1 MRSTG
6 GILSFHLHIMFT
18 GLYVRST
25 GGILSFHLHIM
36 FTGLYVIYRGNFK
49 LSFTYNV
56 YRFIFDLQG
65 EF

>member
-6 GILSFHLHIMFT
+6 GILSFHLHIMFK
-18 GLYVRST
+18 GLYAIYRE
-25 GGILSFHLHIM
+25 ILSFHLHIM

-49 LSFTYNV
+49 LSFIYNV
-56 YRFIFDLQG
+56 YRFICDLQG